1 MSVNQQN
8 GLEQKS
14 DTAVLEHADPLYRE
28 HILDHFRNPRNFGH
42 LTSCSIQHKE
52 TNPLCGDE
60 VEIMI
65 NIADDT
71 QRITDIR
78 FHGQGCA
85 ISMAAASL
93 LTEELQGK
101 TLQEA
106 KNTTPEKMLELLGI
120 EVGIVRRKCAL
131 LALKALQEGLAQYK
145 STEVRIWH

>member
-1 MSVNQQN
+1 MNVNRQN

-28 HILDHFRNPRNFGH
+28 HILDHFRNPRNFCQLG
-42 LTSCSIQHKE
+42 SCSIRHKE

-65 NIADDT
+65 QVEQNGEKIADIKF
-71 QRITDIR
+71 Q
-78 FHGQGCA
+78 GQGCA

-93 LTEELQGK
+93 LTEELHGK
-101 TLQEA
+101 TLQDA
-106 KNTTPEKMLELLGI
+106 KSITPERMLELLGI

-131 LALKALQEGLAQYK
+131 LSLKAVQEGIKKYK
-145 STEVRIWH
+145 TEEEKT